1 MTGSPGH
8 VRSMDEPGLS
18 TNVLLV
24 GLIFSGV
31 GFGIGTGALA
41 GSGAAFVFLMAGW
54 VLGLCL
60 HEYGHARA
68 ARVWGLPR
76 TGALTLDPLRAP
88 NPVATMLLPVLFTVM
103 GGVGFPG
110 GVGASATEGLGRGRR
125 SAIAAAGPAMSFA
138 FLLVLAFLY
147 ALSNAGAEP
156 LRAVLAVSVLFQGTA
171 LVLGLM
177 PVPGLDGYDILRPW
191 LSANATALW
200 TWTDRMA
207 RHSGLVLLGLFLV
220 SSAFTRP
227 LFRVSLLLTGA
238 FGIDLADVIAGFG
251 LVRLW

>member
-1 MTGSPGH
+1 
-8 VRSMDEPGLS
+8 
-18 TNVLLV
+18 
-24 GLIFSGV
+24 
-31 GFGIGTGALA
+31 
-41 GSGAAFVFLMAGW
+41 
-54 VLGLCL
+54 
-60 HEYGHARA
+60 
-68 ARVWGLPR
+68 
-76 TGALTLDPLRAP
+76 
-88 NPVATMLLPVLFTVM
+88 
-103 GGVGFPG
+103 
-110 GVGASATEGLGRGRR
+110 
-125 SAIAAAGPAMSFA
+125 
-138 FLLVLAFLY
+138 
-147 ALSNAGAEP
+147 
-156 LRAVLAVSVLFQGTA
+156 VLAVSVLFQGTA